1 MPKRKTLCTVSI
13 VRENKSISIKPGET
27 YDFTKEEIADLEKQ
41 NAITTKGDVDLGAGD
56 AGGAG
61 GEGGAPEYLKGNVGQ
76 VIEKIKALDS
86 DTLNGAAEVEAK
98 GLNRK
103 GVLEAI
109 EAEIKGRADL

>member
-1 MPKRKTLCTVSI
+1 MPLRKTKCTVSI
-13 VRENKSISIKPGET
+13 VRDNKQLSFKPEET
-27 YDFTKEEIADLEKQ
+27 FDFTKEEIIHLEKLD
-41 NAITTKGDVDLGAGD
+41 AITTKGDIDLSKGE
-56 AGGAG
+56 G
-61 GEGGAPEYLKGNVGQ
+61 GEDGAPEYLKGNVGQ

-86 DTLNGAAEVEAK
+86 DTLNGAAEEEAK